1 MVLCF
6 YLSES
11 LESRDIILNSD
22 IGIQQGESLPDT
34 DNIVQLTR
42 IFNVTADFLLN
53 NELDIPIGSTTEDDK
68 EILQSLLEKELKDDS
83 DRLALKARNQKSES
97 SIWIPIF
104 TSGIMFLVIVMVYVF
119 FFAS

>member
-1 MVLCF
+1 M
-6 YLSES
+6 
-11 LESRDIILNSD
+11 
-22 IGIQQGESLPDT
+22 
-34 DNIVQLTR
+34 TR

-53 NELDIPIGSTTEDDK
+53 NELDIPIGTTTEDDK